1 MYHPFVGGAE
11 VAIKEI
17 TDRIGS
23 DELEFHMITSRLDS
37 TLPKEEKVGKVLV
50 HRVGPGKKGTSVSKS
65 YGILFFFA
73 KALFVPMAAAKAFS
87 LDKKYSYDGAW
98 AMMTYM
104 LFPIAL
110 LRVLGVRIPYV
121 LSLQEGDPFEHVFGR
136 FHILLFRPLLSWGF
150 KNASVVQAISM
161 YLGKWAQK
169 AGFQGVPRIIPNGV
183 AVGLFSKEF
192 PQMSL
197 DMVKNELGKKMGD
210 VFLITTSRLVNKNA
224 VDDVIRALALLP
236 GNVHFVVLG
245 EGPEAKKLKH
255 LAGVLG
261 VSGRVKFLGH
271 IDHADM
277 PKYLKVADIFIR
289 PSRSEGMGNSF
300 IEAMAVGL
308 PVIATQ
314 EGGIADFLFDE
325 KKNPVK
331 PVTGWAVEKDS
342 PKDIARVV
350 KDIVGH
356 QEKMRA
362 VVKTAQ
368 EMVKEKYEWGVIAM
382 ETRTVF
388 EEVVQAR
395 R

>member
-1 MYHPFVGGAE
+1 MTSKKILIFSLMYHPFVGGAE

-161 YLGKWAQK
+161 YLCKWAQK

-300 IEAMAVGL
+300 IEAMAVGH

-314 EGGIADFLFDE
+314 EGGIADFYL
-325 KKNPVK
+325 
-331 PVTGWAVEKDS
+331 
-342 PKDIARVV
+342 
-350 KDIVGH
+350 
-356 QEKMRA
+356 MRR
-362 VVKTAQ
+362 KIRNT
-368 EMVKEKYEWGVIAM
+368 
-382 ETRTVF
+382 
-388 EEVVQAR
+388 
-395 R
+395 

>member
-1 MYHPFVGGAE
+1 
-11 VAIKEI
+11 
-17 TDRIGS
+17 
-23 DELEFHMITSRLDS
+23 
-37 TLPKEEKVGKVLV
+37 
-50 HRVGPGKKGTSVSKS
+50 
-65 YGILFFFA
+65 
-73 KALFVPMAAAKAFS
+73 
-87 LDKKYSYDGAW
+87 
-98 AMMTYM
+98 
-104 LFPIAL
+104 
-110 LRVLGVRIPYV
+110 
-121 LSLQEGDPFEHVFGR
+121 
-136 FHILLFRPLLSWGF
+136 
-150 KNASVVQAISM
+150 M
-161 YLGKWAQK
+161 YLGRWAQK
-169 AGFQGVPRIIPNGV
+169 AGFLGVPRIIPNGV

-210 VFLITTSRLVNKNA
+210 IFLVTTSRLVYKNA
-224 VDDVIRALALLP
+224 IDNVISAFALLP
-236 GNVHFVVLG
+236 KHISFVVLG
-245 EGPEAKKLKH
+245 TGPDEKKLKQ
-255 LAGVLG
+255 LVERLDLTD
-261 VSGRVKFLGH
+261 RVAFLGH
-271 IDHADM
+271 IDHAEM
-277 PKYLKVADIFIR
+277 PKYLKASDIFIR

-325 KKNPVK
+325 KKNPDK